1 MKAIDP
7 YAGKN
12 FIERKFS
19 GEMEVSVE
27 DVKALFTQFLTSPEL
42 KEVGKIISKRLGR
55 KLEAYDI
62 WYDGFKPRSNLDE
75 AKLDAQIQKL
85 YPNAEAFKVDSPP
98 CSHIW
103 VLPPKEQT
111 KSVIK

>member
-1 MKAIDP
+1 MKRIISQEIPVQVINSGTYDWNPYTNTITQNGQTVTGTPEATERYQRMLNNFHAMKAIDP

-42 KEVGKIISKRLGR
+42 KEVGKIISCL
-55 KLEAYDI
+55 AA
-62 WYDGFKPRSNLDE
+62 N
-75 AKLDAQIQKL
+75 
-85 YPNAEAFKVDSPP
+85 
-98 CSHIW
+98 
-103 VLPPKEQT
+103 
-111 KSVIK
+111 